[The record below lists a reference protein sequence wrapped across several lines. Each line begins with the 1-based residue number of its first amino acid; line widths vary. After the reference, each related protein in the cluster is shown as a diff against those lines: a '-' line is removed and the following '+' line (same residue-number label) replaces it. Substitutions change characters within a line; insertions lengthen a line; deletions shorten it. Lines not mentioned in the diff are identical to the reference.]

1 MNIIESAKKYTNKM
15 NVFLIIGSAAIIVV
29 GLYIRSYFLEKE
41 IAEIYLEGIA
51 QYSSNHLPE
60 AKSAL
65 LRVLELDNSHADSL
79 FLLGKIEFFSKKFQ
93 DAENY
98 FGKCKIEDSGRLDC
112 LFWKAKSGFLVGK
125 HYDNVESEISFLKAK
140 GFEHPELSHLQGM
153 LYERSGKLSLAL
165 KSYEE
170 ALGFTVVALPTL
182 QRLEAIYS
190 KAGFKEKAEKY
201 EIFNRSIREFH
212 AKNITR

>member
-1 MNIIESAKKYTNKM
+1 MDIIEAVRKYTNRK
-15 NVFLIIGSAAIIVV
+15 NLYLIIGSVIFVAT
-29 GLYIRSYFLEKE
+29 GFLIRSYFLKKE

-51 QYSSNHLPE
+51 QYSSGHLPE
-60 AKSAL
+60 AKSAF
-65 LRVLELDNSHADSL
+65 LRVLEINEHHTDSL

-93 DAENY
+93 DAEDY
-98 FGKCKIEDSGRLDC
+98 FEKCKKQDAERLDC
-112 LFWKAKSGFLVGK
+112 SFWKAKSGFLIGK
-125 HYDNVESEISFLKAK
+125 HYDVVENEIFFLKTK
-140 GFEHPELSHLQGM
+140 GFEHPELNHLQGM

-170 ALGFTVVALPTL
+170 ALSFTVVALPTL

-201 EIFNRSIREFH
+201 EAFNRSIREFH